1 MSSSLTSADKKYL
14 RGRAQTLKPA
24 VHIGK
29 SGLTDSV
36 FAEIDQALEKHQLVK
51 IQFHME
57 KEALKEASE
66 IIAEV
71 VRCECIGQIGKTAS
85 FYRPPAAD
93 DTDEDDGQ

>member
-14 RGRAQTLKPA
+14 RGRAQTLKA
-24 VHIGK
+24 MVHIGK

-36 FAEIDQALEKHQLVK
+36 FAEIDHALEKHQLVK

-57 KEALKEASE
+57 KEALLEAAD

-71 VRCECIGQIGKTAS
+71 VGCECIGQIGKTAS

-93 DTDEDDGQ
+93 SAEEDEQ